1 MICEKTPY
9 RLQLAPH
16 LTGCPA
22 PWIKFVYKFNPD
34 GYSPGNLSTVLRSTY
49 NAHFS
54 NHVVTFESHED
65 YMMFLMNWS

>member
-1 MICEKTPY
+1 MD
-9 RLQLAPH
+9 
-16 LTGCPA
+16 
-22 PWIKFVYKFNPD
+22 KFNPD
-34 GYSPGNLSTVLRSTY
+34 GYSSHNLATVLRSTY